1 MAYDELLAD
10 RIRQILNDKKVSFS
24 EKKEVWWVVFFSKRK
39 NDLGCL
45 VR

>member
-24 EKKEVWWVVFFSKRK
+24 EKKKFGGLCFLVNEK